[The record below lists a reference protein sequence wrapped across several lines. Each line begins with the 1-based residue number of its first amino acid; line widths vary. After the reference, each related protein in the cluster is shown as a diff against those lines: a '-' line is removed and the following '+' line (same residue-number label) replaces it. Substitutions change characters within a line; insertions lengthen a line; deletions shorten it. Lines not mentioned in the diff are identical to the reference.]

1 MNVEKKKNSNIIYVI
16 IVFLFSLTVT
26 STIFTNVYDK
36 PFGNNIVNNFNK
48 FFNEHE
54 KNFTTVQ
61 DYKSNNDICEYVK
74 NENLNRHSLRWVGE
88 YLKIKFIK
96 KINSFNIGYKASF
109 FLYLLI
115 VALMISSI
123 FFLLS
128 YEINKK
134 NNYNFLG
141 FHNFQLLSFYFLFIL
156 FFLTKTLGELRF
168 SIFEFFF
175 VSLSLFFCIRK
186 KYIPYLLSVLIC
198 LFNRESG
205 IITSTFWF
213 LINMNYSKNNFNFLV
228 DKKFLFLSLFTPFLC
243 LFSLIYFNWEVL
255 TCINNNT
262 FLIPGDMAER
272 ISEIKTFL
280 DFSTL
285 HHIFSNYILII
296 VLLVIFYKKSNLNLL
311 VISIIYLLTF
321 YFFTPLNQYEI
332 RILLLPILMF
342 YIFLK

>member
-1 MNVEKKKNSNIIYVI
+1 MNVKKKINSNLIYVI

-26 STIFTNVYDK
+26 STIFTNIYDK

-48 FFNEHE
+48 IFDEHE
-54 KNFTTVQ
+54 KNFTAVQ
-61 DYKSNNDICEYVK
+61 NYESNNDICEYVRNGK
-74 NENLNRHSLRWVGE
+74 LNRQSLRWVGE

-96 KINSFNIGYKASF
+96 KINSLNIGHKASF

-115 VALMISSI
+115 VALMISLI
-123 FFLLS
+123 FFLFS

-134 NNYNFLG
+134 NNYKFLG
-141 FHNFQLLSFYFLFIL
+141 FHNFHLLTFYFLFIL
-156 FFLTKTLGELRF
+156 FFLTKPLGELRF

-175 VSLSLFFCIRK
+175 ISLSLFFCIKK
-186 KYIPYLLSVLIC
+186 KYLPYILSVLIC

-213 LINMNYSKNNFNFLV
+213 LINMNYSKNYLNFLR

-243 LFSLIYFNWEVL
+243 LFSLIYLNWDVL
-255 TCINNNT
+255 VCINNNI
-262 FLIPGDMAER
+262 FLIPGVMAER
-272 ISEIKTFL
+272 VSEVKTFL

-285 HHIFSNYILII
+285 HHVFSNYILII
-296 VLLVIFYKKSNLNLL
+296 ILLIIFYRKANLPLL
-311 VISIIYLLTF
+311 IISIIYLLTF

>member
-1 MNVEKKKNSNIIYVI
+1 MNVKKKISSNLIYVI

-48 FFNEHE
+48 IFDEHE
-54 KNFTTVQ
+54 KNFTALQ
-61 DYKSNNDICEYVK
+61 NYKSNNDICEYVR
-74 NENLNRHSLRWVGE
+74 NEKLHRHSLRWVGE

-96 KINSFNIGYKASF
+96 KINSLNIGHKASF

-115 VALMISSI
+115 VALMISLI
-123 FFLLS
+123 FFLFS

-134 NNYNFLG
+134 NNYKFLG
-141 FHNFQLLSFYFLFIL
+141 FHNFHLLTFYFLFIL
-156 FFLTKTLGELRF
+156 FFLTKPLGELRF

-175 VSLSLFFCIRK
+175 ISLSLFFCIKK
-186 KYIPYLLSVLIC
+186 KYLPYLLSVLIC

-213 LINMNYSKNNFNFLV
+213 LINMNYSKNYLNFLR

-243 LFSLIYFNWEVL
+243 LFSLIYLNWDVL
-255 TCINNNT
+255 VCVNNNT
-262 FLIPGDMAER
+262 FLIPGVMAEKV
-272 ISEIKTFL
+272 SEVKTFL

-285 HHIFSNYILII
+285 HHVFSNYILII
-296 VLLVIFYKKSNLNLL
+296 ILLIIFYRKANLPLL
-311 VISIIYLLTF
+311 IISIIYLLTF